1 LSWLD
6 PNNNKAFLAGEISLT
21 LNGISIYYAAKTS
34 SDPNMK
40 AIAADIQ
47 HATPPVGPVGKPAYG
62 GLMFPA
68 FVFRYSKYPNAAKA
82 YLCFMMEREQYEPW
96 QAACIGYV
104 SHPLR
109 AYETNPVWTADPQHV
124 YYRDVVK
131 NMRHTGYAG
140 KPGKEAAA
148 VLADFVVVDMFAE
161 ACTGQRTAKEAARG
175 AEQRALRHYR
185 T

>member
-6 PNNNKAFLAGEISLT
+6 PNNNKAFLAGDISLT

-34 SDPNMK
+34 SDPKMT

-47 HATPPVGPVGKPAYG
+47 HASPPVGPAGKPAYG

-82 YLCFMMEREQYEPW
+82 YLRFMMEREQYEPW

-124 YYRDVVK
+124 YFRDVVK

-161 ACTGQRTAKEAARG
+161 ACTGQRTAKEAAQR

-185 T
+185 A